1 MGGFVQA
8 VCIKPEQWKAE
19 LHNYKKIISGVLLQL
34 LNFGLKKHL
43 ISVLDILHFHVHIQ
57 NWSIDVQVQNRC
69 IVILSQLKTVSQPKA
84 VIV

>member
-1 MGGFVQA
+1 VWRGFTAIPWHLELPLSLCSANTVVGGFVQA

-57 NWSIDVQVQNRC
+57 N
-69 IVILSQLKTVSQPKA
+69 
-84 VIV
+84 